1 MENLQPLKVSIA
13 ENLGRDGEVILS
25 LRTLRR
31 MGAIPDQWP
40 VIDETKILE
49 WNDNIYSD
57 FDTEFEDKVNKVL
70 AEGASAHD
78 IGCEEARQRIIKRHP
93 SLHR

>member
-1 MENLQPLKVSIA
+1 MKINIA

-40 VIDETKILE
+40 VIDETMFAE
-49 WNDNIYSD
+49 WDDNIYSD
-57 FDTEFEDKVNKVL
+57 FDTESEDEVNKVL
-70 AEGASAHD
+70 AQGARDHN
-78 IGCEEARQRIIKRHP
+78 ITCNRE
-93 SLHR
+93 